1 MKRRALLSLM
11 TGGAATGLA
20 AAGGTLTFRL
30 HKDPRQKPFLTDDHL
45 EGVSEAH
52 RILFVGNSIVL
63 NHDVPARITALAEQ
77 EGVQLNTATA
87 AANGARLIE
96 TIRLESLNHILQP
109 GLWDVVVL
117 QDFTKTPLRAFD
129 RWGSRYAMKQI
140 SRSVGTIP
148 VLLFPPWPAAETNH
162 VYQDPG
168 FMVQAPAD
176 PEDYAARSM
185 AFYTSIAQ
193 DHGFHVAPV
202 PLAWLK
208 ATHDG
213 APLYHQD
220 TLHASEAGADFAA
233 AQLWAA
239 LKPLLP

>member
-45 EGVSEAH
+45 EGVSVRSNEAH

-129 RWGSRYAMKQI
+129 SWGSRYAMKQI
-140 SRSVGTIP
+140 SRSVGTC
-148 VLLFPPWPAAETNH
+148 LL
-162 VYQDPG
+162 
-168 FMVQAPAD
+168 
-176 PEDYAARSM
+176 
-185 AFYTSIAQ
+185 YTSDA
-193 DHGFHVAPV
+193 
-202 PLAWLK
+202 
-208 ATHDG
+208 
-213 APLYHQD
+213 
-220 TLHASEAGADFAA
+220 ADE
-233 AQLWAA
+233 
-239 LKPLLP
+239 